1 MDTMDI
7 RKREEVE
14 DEQVEVEQQLPPE
27 LIQLAGALLQAFL
40 TGDRESVEALY
51 EMYHEPDKFV
61 QRQREAIKQM
71 LRELLDEGKITA
83 EQAQQLQQELDNQAG
98 EGKTTSET
106 NPADE
111 PKPADAQAVQ
121 TPPANEQ
128 VVIPENQQR
137 AVNPKGKTLHEILG
151 ITR

>member
-7 RKREEVE
+7 RKREEEEEQEGV
-14 DEQVEVEQQLPPE
+14 DEQLPPE

-61 QRQREAIKQM
+61 ERQRNAVKEM
-71 LRELLDEGKITA
+71 LRELLADGKITA
-83 EQAQQLQQELDNQAG
+83 EEAQQIQSELDNQSG
-98 EGKTTSET
+98 DKK
-106 NPADE
+106 PADE
-111 PKPADAQAVQ
+111 QAVQ
-121 TPPANEQ
+121 TPPAEQ
-128 VVIPENQQR
+128 QDVAIPENQQR
-137 AVNPKGKTLHEILG
+137 NINPKGKTLHEIMG

>member
-7 RKREEVE
+7 RKREEEEEQEGV
-14 DEQVEVEQQLPPE
+14 DEQLPPE

-51 EMYHEPDKFV
+51 EMYHEPDKYV
-61 QRQREAIKQM
+61 ARQRDALKEM
-71 LRELLDEGKITA
+71 LRELLADGKITA
-83 EQAQQLQQELDNQAG
+83 EEAQQIQSELDNQSG
-98 EGKTTSET
+98 EK
-106 NPADE
+106 
-111 PKPADAQAVQ
+111 KPAEEQAVQ

-128 VVIPENQQR
+128 NVAIPENQQR
-137 AVNPKGKTLHEILG
+137 AVNPKGKTLHEIMG

>member
-7 RKREEVE
+7 RKREEEEQEGV
-14 DEQVEVEQQLPPE
+14 DEQLPPE

-61 QRQREAIKQM
+61 ERQRNAVKEM
-71 LRELLDEGKITA
+71 LRELLADGKISA
-83 EQAQQLQQELDNQAG
+83 EEAQQIQSELDNQSG
-98 EGKTTSET
+98 EKK
-106 NPADE
+106 PADE
-111 PKPADAQAVQ
+111 QAVQ
-121 TPPANEQ
+121 TPPAEQ
-128 VVIPENQQR
+128 QMEIPENQQR
-137 AVNPKGKTLHEILG
+137 AINPRGKTLHEIMG